1 MNNSIIILDNVFED
15 TSAIDRLYQII
26 NNEGGGINPNNLI
39 LSSDL
44 EPNDS
49 YSEIENLSRI
59 IAKTIWYEK
68 AEQLL
73 RKRET
78 EFKAFEIWTG
88 KAPPDTE
95 FNNSNFAGGM
105 GGLNYH
111 LDKDEILAQKDELS
125 SPIYASACYIGPRE
139 NITGG
144 EIVINTNTNGKK
156 HMEDYER
163 AGGGIV
169 STHGPE
175 WVKVPFK
182 YNRLVLLDGEY
193 PHFVS
198 PVVSRPVNKC
208 RVAVA
213 VNAWGKEA
221 LGVHLPPTAEEEEV
235 EVVTMFH

>member
-1 MNNSIIILDNVFED
+1 MNNSVIVLDNVFED

-26 NNEGGGINPNNLI
+26 NNEGGFIPTDNLI
-39 LSSDL
+39 SASDL
-44 EPNDS
+44 EPNDN
-49 YSEIENLSRI
+49 YSEIDNISRI

-88 KAPPDTE
+88 KIPPDRE
-95 FNNSNFAGGM
+95 FNDNNLVGGI

-111 LDKDEILAQKDELS
+111 LDKDEVLSRKGELS
-125 SPIYASACYIGPRE
+125 SPIYGSAFYIGPRE

-144 EIVINTNTNGKK
+144 EILINTNGKK
-156 HMEDYER
+156 HIEDYQK

-169 STHGPE
+169 STHGAE
-175 WVKVPFK
+175 WIKIPFR
-182 YNRLVLLDGEY
+182 YNRLVLFDGLY

-198 PVVSRPVNKC
+198 PIISRPVDKC
-208 RVAVA
+208 RVTIA
-213 VNAWGKEA
+213 VNAWDKDI
-221 LGVHLPPTAEEEEV
+221 LGVPSAPEKEEV
-235 EVVTMFH
+235 EIVTMFH